1 MLTPFA
7 LEHAHAV
14 IHDRLDQAA
23 RDALADQARHLPAA
37 TSAARAAGA
46 RPGRL
51 LAMAAPRHWLALG
64 LRGVASRL
72 DPGVSPDTSL
82 VVLKAR

>member
-1 MLTPFA
+1 LTPFA

-14 IHDRLDQAA
+14 IRDRLHQAA
-23 RDALADQARHLPAA
+23 RDALAEQARHAPAP
-37 TSAARAAGA
+37 
-46 RPGRL
+46 RPAPRRRRL
-51 LAMAAPRHWLALG
+51 LATAAPRHWLALG
-64 LRGVASRL
+64 LRGLAARL